1 MSRNVN
7 QNGTIP
13 ASDGHKL
20 LSLLH
25 RPPAPGVTQPW
36 LLVLMH
42 GVGSNEDDL
51 FGLSDFVPAPFHV
64 VSLRAPF
71 VLGPDSYA
79 WFEFSVAL
87 RWLAPHRRRPGG
99 RQPRGHRAH
108 GAGGGHGSSTC
119 RRSAWCSAASARAAS
134 WR

>member
-1 MSRNVN
+1 MSRNMN

-79 WFEFSVAL
+79 WFEFSVASDGS
-87 RWLAPHRRRPGG
+87 RRIDTAQETVSREAIVRTVQAVAQKLNVPPQRVVLGG
-99 RQPRGHRAH
+99 F
-108 GAGGGHGSSTC
+108 S
-119 RRSAWCSAASARAAS
+119 RAAS

>member
-79 WFEFSVAL
+79 WFEFSVASDGSRRIDTARCR
-87 RWLAPHRRRPGG
+87 RWRT
-99 RQPRGHRAH
+99 
-108 GAGGGHGSSTC
+108 SSTC

>member
-1 MSRNVN
+1 MSRNMN

-87 RWLAPHRRRPGG
+87 RWLAPYRHRRRRPSAA
-99 RQPRGHRAH
+99 RPSCARCRRWRT
-108 GAGGGHGSSTC
+108 SSTC